1 MYGSVIIKS
10 LKARIETMS
19 FPTYINFQ
27 INNPGGG
34 RSNMVVHSHA
44 VILMLLSLCP
54 ESFGIF
60 SKDLKEDVILLD
72 DGKDTSYH
80 REIAP
85 CLYH

>member
-1 MYGSVIIKS
+1 
-10 LKARIETMS
+10 MS

-27 INNPGGG
+27 VNNPGGG

-60 SKDLKEDVILLD
+60 LLLFLSQHD
-72 DGKDTSYH
+72 SVGLQCFELSVGVWV
-80 REIAP
+80 
-85 CLYH
+85 CVQFF

>member
-1 MYGSVIIKS
+1 
-10 LKARIETMS
+10 MS

-27 INNPGGG
+27 VNNTGGG

-60 SKDLKEDVILLD
+60 QSRITLFKLLLKTLVKSRLECWVVSLNVIP
-72 DGKDTSYH
+72 H
-80 REIAP
+80 
-85 CLYH
+85 